1 MIATLH
7 TGGQLGFRLMRTEIH
22 SPRDTLA
29 RNLRQVMERIQ
40 RSARDVA
47 DACGLSN
54 KTVSNILNGAH
65 SVTLDSAS
73 AVANEIGVPLWQL
86 LSPEIDREIMG
97 NPDLAKLIDSYFSAS
112 PEGRTRI
119 LRNARLEAL
128 DASGKFAA

>member
-1 MIATLH
+1 MFATLH

-22 SPRDTLA
+22 NPRETLA
-29 RNLRQVMERIQ
+29 RNLRQVMERLQ

-97 NPDLAKLIDSYFSAS
+97 NPDLARLMDFYFNAS
-112 PEGRTRI
+112 PEGRARI